1 MTTEKGKLV
10 GPLIRGVDGDI
21 AEAVMNAVEIDNPD
35 AEIIIRDEVGYIR
48 INTVERCVL
57 TQQSLAEEMGRDFKL
72 SQLEP
77 AMSGFAGRMKVT
89 DDEIVCFLER
99 QD

>member
-1 MTTEKGKLV
+1 MTTKTGKMV

-21 AEAVMNAVEIDNPD
+21 AEAVINAMEIDNPD
-35 AEIIIRDEVGYIR
+35 TEIIVRDEVGYIR
-48 INTVERCVL
+48 INAVERCVL
-57 TQQSLAEEMGRDFKL
+57 TQKSLAEEMGRDFKL

-89 DDEIVCFLER
+89 DEEMVWFLER
-99 QD
+99 KD